1 MLPFDDAL
9 SLCPLPEQVKAIL
22 QENSAP
28 PRLVAHLTL
37 VHDVA
42 FKLVAVLQ
50 DCFPQLVL
58 DRDSVLFGA
67 ATHDIG
73 KALHPGELTAPGNKH
88 ELAGT
93 ALLRNLGLSNEL
105 ARFARTHA
113 AWSTDKTLALEDYLV
128 ALADTCWKGK
138 RVAELDDLVATRI
151 AATIN
156 KERWEVFLMLD
167 DILQGLTGDA
177 DRRLAWQSQFAP
189 LP

>member
-1 MLPFDDAL
+1 MLPFNHEL

-42 FKLVAVLQ
+42 FKLVALLQ

-67 ATHDIG
+67 ATHNIG
-73 KALHPGELTAPGNKH
+73 KVLHPEELTSPGNKH

-93 ALLRNLGLSNEL
+93 ALLRKLGVPKEL
-105 ARFARTHA
+105 ARALRELMRHGTRTNSCVGRLSCCHCGY
-113 AWSTDKTLALEDYLV
+113 LLE
-128 ALADTCWKGK
+128 G
-138 RVAELDDLVATRI
+138 
-151 AATIN
+151 
-156 KERWEVFLMLD
+156 
-167 DILQGLTGDA
+167 
-177 DRRLAWQSQFAP
+177 
-189 LP
+189 